1 MLRLRSRIDTCWL
14 VGFVGLLVSTT
25 LFALPLSVLI
35 PGAGPAR
42 GDTCPPDRFDVVVID
57 AGHGGEDEGA
67 RGPGGS
73 LEKEVVLG
81 ISKQLAEALRKRDLQ
96 VVMTRTDDSFV
107 SLEQRTH
114 IANDAR
120 ADLFISI
127 HTNAARNAKIHGVET
142 FFMSLSATDDAA
154 ARVAERENESFGTAA
169 AIGVAAKDPLV
180 GILGDLI
187 ATEHLHESQEF
198 ARMAQAYLASLTAME
213 SRGVKQAPFVVL
225 AGVQMPASL
234 VEIGFITHSGDEK
247 SLRSKK
253 GRRAIVVAL
262 EKAVAEFQRRYD
274 ARHDGRVVPAQPRR

>member
-1 MLRLRSRIDTCWL
+1 MLKSRLRIGTRWL
-14 VGFVGLLVSTT
+14 LGS
-25 LFALPLSVLI
+25 ALSALSLSILI

-42 GDTCPPDRFDVVVID
+42 GDTRPPDRFDTVVID
-57 AGHGGEDEGA
+57 AGHGGQDEGA

-81 ISKQLAEALRKRDLQ
+81 VSKQLAAALRKRGLR
-96 VVMTRTDDSFV
+96 VVMTRTDDGFV

-127 HTNAARNAKIHGVET
+127 HTNAARNAKIHGIET

-169 AIGVAAKDPLV
+169 AMPIAAKDPLV

-187 ATEHLHESQEF
+187 ATEHLQESQEF
-198 ARMAQAYLASLTAME
+198 ARMAQAHLASVTAKD

-234 VEIGFITHSGDEK
+234 VEIGFITHSGEEK
-247 SLRSKK
+247 SLNSKR

-262 EKAVAEFQRRYD
+262 EKAIAEFQRRYD
-274 ARHDGRVVPAQPRR
+274 ARHGGRVVPAQRR

>member
-1 MLRLRSRIDTCWL
+1 MLKLRLRIGTRWL
-14 VGFVGLLVSTT
+14 LGS
-25 LFALPLSVLI
+25 ALSALSLSILI

-42 GDTCPPDRFDVVVID
+42 GDTRPPDRFDTVVID
-57 AGHGGEDEGA
+57 AGHGGQDEGA

-73 LEKEVVLG
+73 LEKEVVLEV
-81 ISKQLAEALRKRDLQ
+81 SKQLAAALRKRGLR
-96 VVMTRTDDSFV
+96 VVMTRTDDGFV

-120 ADLFISI
+120 ANLFISI
-127 HTNAARNAKIHGVET
+127 HTNASRNAKIHGIEI

-154 ARVAERENESFGTAA
+154 ARVAKRENESFGIAA
-169 AIGVAAKDPLV
+169 ALPVAAKDPLV

-198 ARMAQAYLASLTAME
+198 ARMAQAHLASLTAKD

-225 AGVQMPASL
+225 AGVQMPATL
-234 VEIGFITHSGDEK
+234 VEIGFITHSGEEK
-247 SLRSKK
+247 SLNSMG

-262 EKAVAEFQRRYD
+262 DKAIAEFQHRYD
-274 ARHDGRVVPAQPRR
+274 ARHDGRGGPAQQRR